1 MKYFTTLFLSFFLS
15 EFCCAFIRNKLEDTS
30 NPKYYSDGDILKK
43 ITQKERP
50 QPGSDHSLKK
60 PNPEYY
66 NPSRE
71 NMKDIEKL
79 ISFNSDGASHFNNED
94 ITYGGYLETIM
105 SFIATQPIPSESGHS
120 IFSDDKKFEVK
131 KNNIKKRP
139 QPIISGSDYSIFS
152 NVKKNEVKRK
162 KIKKNPQPIPT
173 GSDYSIFSNI
183 KKNEVKRKK
192 IKKNPQPIPTGS
204 DYSIFSNDKKDDV
217 KENMKKSP
225 EPQPSGS
232 DYSLDKPEPK
242 HYTPSPENEEDCK
255 DMPKLISSNSNH
267 ASDYDMKDEVIHIST
282 ENNDLEAVTPP
293 EPATE
298 PATENDNDESGE
310 DGQVI

>member
-15 EFCCAFIRNKLEDTS
+15 EFCCAFIRNKLENTS
-30 NPKYYSDGDILKK
+30 NPQYYSDGDIFKK

-105 SFIATQPIPSESGHS
+105 SFIATQPIPSESGQS

-131 KNNIKKRP
+131 KKNIKKRP
-139 QPIISGSDYSIFS
+139 QPITSGSDYSIFS
-152 NVKKNEVKRK
+152 NV
-162 KIKKNPQPIPT
+162 
-173 GSDYSIFSNI
+173 

-217 KENMKKSP
+217 KENMKKSS

-255 DMPKLISSNSNH
+255 DMPKLISSNSNN

>member
-50 QPGSDHSLKK
+50 QPGSDYSLKK

-94 ITYGGYLETIM
+94 ITYDGYLERII
-105 SFIATQPIPSESGHS
+105 SFIATQPIPSESSHS

-131 KNNIKKRP
+131 NTHKKK
-139 QPIISGSDYSIFS
+139 
-152 NVKKNEVKRK
+152 V
-162 KIKKNPQPIPT
+162 KIKRAHVIQSSSSDCDETRATTKRLKTPKINNFFKPI
-173 GSDYSIFSNI
+173 
-183 KKNEVKRKK
+183 
-192 IKKNPQPIPTGS
+192 
-204 DYSIFSNDKKDDV
+204 
-217 KENMKKSP
+217 
-225 EPQPSGS
+225 
-232 DYSLDKPEPK
+232 
-242 HYTPSPENEEDCK
+242 
-255 DMPKLISSNSNH
+255 
-267 ASDYDMKDEVIHIST
+267 
-282 ENNDLEAVTPP
+282 
-293 EPATE
+293 
-298 PATENDNDESGE
+298 
-310 DGQVI
+310 